1 MNKILFFALLV
12 SNIALSQKPTKE
24 LIMSLKYDDPAKL
37 IIAAGEANL
46 NNCYMI
52 NETSYSLLAMAIKSN
67 AKNCLKRLLKENV
80 NIEKVCETKTPLLY
94 AVKYGKLE
102 MLKLLVESGANY
114 NIVTSK
120 GRTAKDYA
128 KKYKRNEV
136 LEYLISLEEK

>member
-12 SNIALSQKPTKE
+12 SNIALSQKPSKE
-24 LIMSLKYDDPAKL
+24 LIMSFKYDDPAKL
-37 IIAAGEANL
+37 IIAGGEANL